1 MAPALRDRPGDRL
14 VAVAVQGQPDRGV
27 PPHGDLLGRGAG
39 GDPQRHDGVA
49 KIVDVQA
56 LQVGCLGAGTQERAR
71 KPGTRSGP
79 HRRR

>member
-1 MAPALRDRPGDRL
+1 MAPALATG
-14 VAVAVQGQPDRGV
+14 RGSSGGPQRSRV
-27 PPHGDLLGRGAG
+27 KLTEVCPPHGDLLGRGAG

-79 HRRR
+79 HRGR

>member
-1 MAPALRDRPGDRL
+1 MAPALRERPGIVWWPQRSRVKL
-14 VAVAVQGQPDRGV
+14 TEVC

-79 HRRR
+79 HRGR

>member
-1 MAPALRDRPGDRL
+1 
-14 VAVAVQGQPDRGV
+14 
-27 PPHGDLLGRGAG
+27 
-39 GDPQRHDGVA
+39 VA